1 MLRSLVR
8 ILFLGVSR
16 RMLLKELGVG
26 INRLSEENP
35 LTAEG

>member
-8 ILFLGVSR
+8 ILFPGVSKR
-16 RMLLKELGVG
+16 VFLKELGVG
-26 INRLSEENP
+26 INRPSEENP

>member
-8 ILFLGVSR
+8 ILFPGVSR
-16 RMLLKELGVG
+16 RMFIKELGVG
-26 INRLSEENP
+26 IYRLSKENP

>member
-1 MLRSLVR
+1 MLRSLLR
-8 ILFLGVSR
+8 ILFLGVSKR
-16 RMLLKELGVG
+16 VFLKELGVE